1 MFNIHK
7 ISQRYDSREDR
18 IEVAIQNES
27 GNIIR
32 LWLTQRLAN
41 RMVAVLVRWLPDLE
55 NDEKVESQTDLK
67 QNESEKSNQQETSV
81 NFNAAAEE
89 GLLGTIDM
97 SQQQKDYVLT
107 FKWGVTGLAT
117 IHMGLEQLRSFIAG
131 LGQLFT
137 AAKWDM
143 KQFPDKKINTIS
155 THEAQFED
163 FTEFTEETTRTIH

>member
-27 GNIIR
+27 GNVIR

-41 RMVAVLVRWLPDLE
+41 RMLAVLIRWLPDLE
-55 NDEKVESQTDLK
+55 SDEENENKTEIK
-67 QNESEKSNQQETSV
+67 QNEPEKSKQQETAV
-81 NFNAAAEE
+81 NFNSAAEE
-89 GLLGTIDM
+89 GLLSTIDM

-107 FKWGVTGLAT
+107 FKWGVTGVAN
-117 IHMGLEQLRSFIAG
+117 IQMGLEQLRSFIAG
-131 LGQLFT
+131 LGQLYT

-143 KQFPDKKINTIS
+143 KQFPDKKIKTLS
-155 THEAQFED
+155 SAQTDFDEFED
-163 FTEFTEETTRTIH
+163 SSVETSHTLH